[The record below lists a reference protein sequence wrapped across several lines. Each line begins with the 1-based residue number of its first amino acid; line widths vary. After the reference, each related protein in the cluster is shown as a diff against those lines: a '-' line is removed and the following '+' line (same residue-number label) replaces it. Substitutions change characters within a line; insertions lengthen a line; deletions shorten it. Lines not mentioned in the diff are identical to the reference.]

1 MFHYQPNRIDRFAG
15 WLSLQSLFYRETEVS
30 LCTAGEIAVSPCRGK
45 VARVARIGR
54 DGRIPEK
61 KRLGR
66 QIWFPLSGLVQ
77 QDEAASIFLG
87 GDYVNLYLS
96 PWDYHFLIF
105 PMDSSVRSVFHQDGF
120 NWPVVAWEGAILRNS
135 KMVTLLDT
143 GFGFPLGL
151 VMVASWMVGGMEPRF
166 ETGRSYSRGD
176 VFARFRIGSTVVML
190 FPPGKA
196 KMLCREGQKLELGA
210 PLARIQA

>member
-1 MFHYQPNRIDRFAG
+1 MCHKPNRIDRFAS
-15 WLSLQSLFYRETEVS
+15 WLSLQSLFYRETEVMIAS
-30 LCTAGEIAVSPCRGK
+30 GPEIVVSPCRGK
-45 VARVARIGR
+45 VARIARIEP

-66 QIWFPLSGLVQ
+66 QIWFPLSALVR
-77 QDEAASIFLG
+77 QDETSSIFRG

-105 PMDSSVRSVFHQDGF
+105 PMDSSVRSVFFQDGF

-143 GFGFPLGL
+143 GFGFPMGL

-166 ETGRSYSRGD
+166 EKGRDYSRGE
-176 VFARFRIGSTVVML
+176 VFARFRIGSTVVLL

-196 KMLCREGQKLELGA
+196 DILCREGQKLELGA
-210 PLARIQA
+210 PLAKIG